1 MICQYCKKEFKST
14 SSLNLHIKTAKYCLK
29 IQNKLCLNTNV
40 DTNVDTNEKYKCYV
54 CNKILSTK
62 QWLLSHLE
70 VCTNLYNINLILK
83 DIKEENN
90 MLKEEDNMLKE
101 ENNMLKEENKQ
112 IQELKEYII
121 KLETENSIYKKDHE
135 CVQNIAKQPRNIT
148 NNKILNIIS
157 PLDFTSKEPLKNKIN
172 DSYKLDYIFSG
183 QKGIAKFAVDH
194 LLKDEEGNLKYVCT
208 DPSRQIF
215 KYKDHSGEIRK
226 DVEAKKLTN
235 FLVEG
240 GIKHK
245 ACDIMNEWW
254 TEETGITNVDKFE
267 LLVDKAESLKTIDSD
282 NTEFKKELATMT
294 TI

>member
-1 MICQYCKKEFKST
+1 MICDYCNKEFKT
-14 SSLNLHIKTAKYCLK
+14 NSSLNLHIKTAKYCLK
-29 IQNKLCLNTNV
+29 IQNEIATQKSINQCQSCLKNFITTKSLKEHLKLCIVDLYDFNNKINKNTEKFKEQLNNQEEKFKEQL
-40 DTNVDTNEKYKCYV
+40 NNQEEKYTEQLFKYEQQI
-54 CNKILSTK
+54 KELQKTIEILSLRAIDKHTI
-62 QWLLSHLE
+62 
-70 VCTNLYNINLILK
+70 TNN
-83 DIKEENN
+83 
-90 MLKEEDNMLKE
+90 
-101 ENNMLKEENKQ
+101 
-112 IQELKEYII
+112 
-121 KLETENSIYKKDHE
+121 T
-135 CVQNIAKQPRNIT
+135 T

-157 PLDFTSKEPLKNKIN
+157 PLDFTSKEHLKNKIN

-194 LLKDEEGNLKYVCT
+194 ILKDEEGNLKYVCT

-215 KYKDHSGEIRK
+215 KYKDESGELRK
-226 DVEAKKLTN
+226 DIEAKKLTN

-240 GIKHK
+240 GIKDK

-267 LLVDKAESLKTIDSD
+267 LLVDKAESLNTIDSD